1 LAAQPAQE
9 DNVVSRICF
18 PEVGRGMGFS
28 FPQHYAYGQD
38 RIPAPEIHNIIAP
51 RVAKDARMKRVE
63 SRRSRTAQWYNFPI

>member
-28 FPQHYAYGQD
+28 FPQQYINGQD
-38 RIPAPEIHNIIAP
+38 RIPALEIHNIIAP
-51 RVAKDARMKRVE
+51 WDAKDARPKRVAA
-63 SRRSRTAQWYNFPI
+63 RRLRTV